1 MAAVSMQ
8 GVSKSYGST
17 AVVKQLD
24 LEVKDG
30 EFMVF
35 VGPSGCGKSTM
46 LRMIAGLED
55 ITSGELFID
64 GVRANALRPAERG
77 AAMVFQSY
85 ALYPHMTVAEN
96 MSFALRLAK
105 AEPSG
110 EMRRDTVLAHE
121 PGLAAVARKLVAG
134 VPWLSRTV
142 HSAAVDGST
151 RTIHAAGPPFSKK
164 PNTDSA
170 HTPLEVAGPN
180 TRT

>member
-1 MAAVSMQ
+1 MLAPVLFTPIDVADTAVTVAALVAVREVRSTASPTASPPLATTGTVAAPTAAV
-8 GVSKSYGST
+8 T
-17 AVVKQLD
+17 
-24 LEVKDG
+24 
-30 EFMVF
+30 
-35 VGPSGCGKSTM
+35 GP
-46 LRMIAGLED
+46 D
-55 ITSGELFID
+55 
-64 GVRANALRPAERG
+64 
-77 AAMVFQSY
+77 
-85 ALYPHMTVAEN
+85 TVAR
-96 MSFALRLAK
+96 AIVPRPP
-105 AEPSG
+105 EPSG